1 MEIHL
6 RDDDLHFQHK
16 PKSRGREKTCLWSSQ
31 SRALPMW
38 LFSRVTRD
46 PPKTRQW
53 PLWNSSAT
61 CHGTHTVPH
70 QFIHWALK
78 DKGGGG
84 RGGGEAITQA
94 QGLSVQ
100 RKEQHI
106 RRIHTTAA
114 AVTQQE
120 AAKWTVCPYIRQ
132 HSLDGRRDT
141 TTTPPHPTPTHP
153 LQAKD
158 VADLAWS

>member
-1 MEIHL
+1 MK
-6 RDDDLHFQHK
+6 Q
-16 PKSRGREKTCLWSSQ
+16 PVTCSSHVTLFTCHTGP
-31 SRALPMW
+31 AKNPPVTPLK
-38 LFSRVTRD
+38 LFSDLSRD
-46 PPKTRQW
+46 AHCSPPVYTLGIKRQRGW
-53 PLWNSSAT
+53 
-61 CHGTHTVPH
+61 
-70 QFIHWALK
+70 
-78 DKGGGG
+78 
-84 RGGGEAITQA
+84 REGGGEAITQA

-141 TTTPPHPTPTHP
+141 TTPPPHPTPTHP